1 MEEQPMWIGTLGLF
15 FGLLAMLM
23 WLLGVFLVTPSID
36 RKLRATGEDEVS
48 QVVKWPFRT
57 LVYLHNIGNPIGFLQ
72 RPGDFLS
79 FNCDRQQEVATPLQ
93 RWICRIYVLS
103 VVLMMLMMLLDNL
116 IW

>member
-1 MEEQPMWIGTLGLF
+1 MEEQPAWFIFLGLF

-57 LVYLHNIGNPIGFLQ
+57 MVYLYNIGMPMGMLNS
-72 RPGDFLS
+72 PGIVLC

-93 RWICRIYVLS
+93 RWICRIYILS
-103 VVLMMLMMLLDNL
+103 VVLMGLMMLLANL
-116 IW
+116 VW

>member
-1 MEEQPMWIGTLGLF
+1 MAEEPMWIGNLGLF
-15 FGLLAMLM
+15 FLLLALLT

-57 LVYLHNIGNPIGFLQ
+57 LVYLYNIGTPIGFLL
-72 RPGDFLS
+72 RPGELLS

-93 RWICRIYVLS
+93 RWICRIHILS
-103 VVLMMLMMLLDNL
+103 VVLMGSMMLLANL

>member
-1 MEEQPMWIGTLGLF
+1 MESEPLWYSFVVIF

-57 LVYLHNIGNPIGFLQ
+57 LVYLYNIGTPIGFLQ
-72 RPGDFLS
+72 RPGELLS

-93 RWICRIYVLS
+93 RWICRIYILS
-103 VVLMMLMMLLDNL
+103 VVLMGLMMLLANL
-116 IW
+116 VW

>member
-1 MEEQPMWIGTLGLF
+1 MENAPLWYSF
-15 FGLLAMLM
+15 FVGFFLLLALLT

-57 LVYLHNIGNPIGFLQ
+57 LVYLYNIGMPIGMLNS
-72 RPGDFLS
+72 PGIALC
-79 FNCDRQQEVATPLQ
+79 FNRDRQKEVATPLQ
-93 RWICRIYVLS
+93 RWICRIHILS
-103 VVLMMLMMLLDNL
+103 VVLMGLTMLLANL

>member
-1 MEEQPMWIGTLGLF
+1 MENSPLWYSFVVGF
-15 FGLLAMLM
+15 FLLLAFLT

-93 RWICRIYVLS
+93 RWICRIHILS
-103 VVLMMLMMLLDNL
+103 VVLMILTMLLANL
-116 IW
+116 VW

>member
-1 MEEQPMWIGTLGLF
+1 MESEPLWYSFVVVF
-15 FGLLAMLM
+15 FGLLAVLM

>member
-1 MEEQPMWIGTLGLF
+1 MENAPLWYSFVVGF
-15 FGLLAMLM
+15 FLLLAFLT

-103 VVLMMLMMLLDNL
+103 VVLMILTMLLANL
-116 IW
+116 VW

>member
-1 MEEQPMWIGTLGLF
+1 MKEQPAWFIFLGLF

-23 WLLGVFLVTPSID
+23 WLLGVFWVTPSID

-57 LVYLHNIGNPIGFLQ
+57 MVYLYNIGMPMGMLNS
-72 RPGDFLS
+72 PGVVLC

>member
-1 MEEQPMWIGTLGLF
+1 MAEEPMWIGNLGLF
-15 FGLLAMLM
+15 CLLLALLT

-57 LVYLHNIGNPIGFLQ
+57 LVYLYNIGMPIGMLNS
-72 RPGDFLS
+72 PGIALC
-79 FNCDRQQEVATPLQ
+79 FNSDRQKEVATPRQ
-93 RWICRIYVLS
+93 RWICRIHILS
-103 VVLMMLMMLLDNL
+103 VVLMGSMMLLANL

>member
-1 MEEQPMWIGTLGLF
+1 MESEPLWYSFVVVF
-15 FGLLAMLM
+15 FGLLAVLM

-57 LVYLHNIGNPIGFLQ
+57 LVYLYNIGMPMGMLNS
-72 RPGDFLS
+72 PGIVLC

-103 VVLMMLMMLLDNL
+103 VVLMMLMMLLANL
-116 IW
+116 VW

>member
-1 MEEQPMWIGTLGLF
+1 MKEQPAWFIFLGLF

-57 LVYLHNIGNPIGFLQ
+57 MVYLYNIGMPMGMLNS
-72 RPGDFLS
+72 PGIVLC

-93 RWICRIYVLS
+93 RWICRIHILS

>member
-1 MEEQPMWIGTLGLF
+1 MKEQPAWLIFLVLF
-15 FGLLAMLM
+15 FLLLAFLT

-36 RKLRATGEDEVS
+36 RKLRETGEDEVS

-57 LVYLHNIGNPIGFLQ
+57 MVYLYNIGMPMGMLNS
-72 RPGDFLS
+72 PGIVLC

-103 VVLMMLMMLLDNL
+103 VVLMMMMMLLDNL

>member
-1 MEEQPMWIGTLGLF
+1 MENSPLWYSFVVGF

-23 WLLGVFLVTPSID
+23 WLLGVFWVTPSID

-93 RWICRIYVLS
+93 RWICRIYILS
-103 VVLMMLMMLLDNL
+103 VVLMMLTMLLANL

>member
-1 MEEQPMWIGTLGLF
+1 MKEQPAWLIFLVLF
-15 FGLLAMLM
+15 FLLLAFLT

-93 RWICRIYVLS
+93 RWICRIHILS
-103 VVLMMLMMLLDNL
+103 VVLMGLMMLLSEL
-116 IW
+116 I

>member
-1 MEEQPMWIGTLGLF
+1 MENAPLWYSFVVGF
-15 FGLLAMLM
+15 FLLLAFLT

-36 RKLRATGEDEVS
+36 RKLRTIGEDEVS

-57 LVYLHNIGNPIGFLQ
+57 MVYLHNIGNPIGFLQ

-93 RWICRIYVLS
+93 RWICRIHILS
-103 VVLMMLMMLLDNL
+103 VVLMGLTMLLANL

>member
-1 MEEQPMWIGTLGLF
+1 MKEQPAWLIFLVLF
-15 FGLLAMLM
+15 FLLLAFLT

-36 RKLRATGEDEVS
+36 RKLRETGEDEVS

-93 RWICRIYVLS
+93 RWICRIHILS
-103 VVLMMLMMLLDNL
+103 VVLMGLMMLLSEL
-116 IW
+116 I

>member
-1 MEEQPMWIGTLGLF
+1 MGEQPAWFIFLGLF

-57 LVYLHNIGNPIGFLQ
+57 LVYLYNIGTPIGFLQ
-72 RPGDFLS
+72 RPGEILS

-93 RWICRIYVLS
+93 RWICRIHILS
-103 VVLMMLMMLLDNL
+103 GVLMMLMMLLDNL